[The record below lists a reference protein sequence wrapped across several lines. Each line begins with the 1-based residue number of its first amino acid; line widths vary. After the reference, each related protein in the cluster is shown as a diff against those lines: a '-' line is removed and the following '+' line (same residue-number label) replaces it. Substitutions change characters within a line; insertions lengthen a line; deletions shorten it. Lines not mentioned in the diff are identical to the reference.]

1 MFSDSSDD
9 LRRHGGL
16 ALEPYT
22 SPFFNPHIRGG
33 NAALAAFSAQPNA
46 LGLVAE
52 DDGEPIL
59 GVPVFRDD
67 FFHPHTSRKQIS
79 NYEYATGWVTKPSGE
94 IVYVDTGVIKEI
106 VDEDEEEDSASVS
119 GSSMPLPAD
128 IPAPP
133 RPDPRSRM
141 LELIPDDDWYPR
153 PHLVRA
159 LESPSSLSS
168 PPSVTEDHDSTL
180 SDLGIY
186 AFHNA
191 GPYIPLSPSS
201 PHTSSTG
208 QSPLGPR
215 RSDPTLSAA
224 PFIHPAA
231 SPPLASSSAAARAPS
246 LIPEWQILVSQNLE
260 MLHCAAV
267 EVAAF
272 QQGIEGQGRDFHLL
286 DCVHMCQ
293 RVNAA
298 IVSTTNSLKGLY
310 SNTNDKCID
319 QLLSLQRT
327 VNRLRVLVHHLQ
339 PLRLDDKL
347 SLSLS
352 KLEDHER
359 KLLNLAAKLQCTKR
373 ERVRHAH
380 GQTAQAHAEF
390 HHLRTSGG
398 TRATMDNNKRIPPVT
413 RRPSMT
419 GQGF

>member
-1 MFSDSSDD
+1 MLSDSSDD
-9 LRRHGGL
+9 LLRRGGL

-33 NAALAAFSAQPNA
+33 NAIPLAAFSAQPNT

-52 DDGEPIL
+52 DDGAPIL

-67 FFHPHTSRKQIS
+67 FFHPHSSTKQIGD
-79 NYEYATGWVTKPSGE
+79 YEYATGWVKKPSGE

-106 VDEDEEEDSASVS
+106 IDEEDDSASVS
-119 GSSMPLPAD
+119 GSTMPLPAD

-133 RPDPRSRM
+133 RPDPRSRT
-141 LELIPDDDWYPR
+141 LQLLPDDDWYPR
-153 PHLVRA
+153 PHMVRA
-159 LESPSSLSS
+159 LESPLLSCTTS
-168 PPSVTEDHDSTL
+168 GVNEDDDSTL
-180 SDLGIY
+180 SDFGIY

-191 GPYIPLSPSS
+191 GPHIPLSPSS
-201 PHTSSTG
+201 PRTSSTD
-208 QSPLGPR
+208 QSPSKPR
-215 RSDPTLSAA
+215 LPDPTLSPVSHA
-224 PFIHPAA
+224 AA
-231 SPPLASSSAAARAPS
+231 SPPLVSSTWAPS
-246 LIPEWQILVSQNLE
+246 VIPEWQILVSQNLE

-272 QQGIEGQGRDFHLL
+272 QQGIEGQGSDFHLL

-293 RVNAA
+293 RVKAA
-298 IVSTTNSLKGLY
+298 IVSTTSSLKGIY
-310 SNTNDKCID
+310 SNTNNKCID

-327 VNRLRVLVHHLQ
+327 VTRLRDLVHHLQ

-347 SLSLS
+347 SLSIS

-373 ERVRHAH
+373 QRVRHAH
-380 GQTAQAHAEF
+380 GQTAQAHVEF
-390 HHLRTSGG
+390 HQLRASGG
-398 TRATMDNNKRIPPVT
+398 TRATMDNNKRIPRVT

-419 GQGF
+419 GQGL